1 MNNRQAVLDR
11 FDTTPADAIHLC
23 DLQPLR
29 DGTRPISVSMQRRVL
44 QFFGG
49 FKSDRC
55 WLPIAE
61 IAKQLCHDE
70 RTVRAAI
77 RVLVAEQLLVESGHR
92 NRRTRAV
99 NWGEI
104 GLRIHRSEC
113 GPLPCST
120 GQDAQ
125 PGTGQLMAGCPDEPG
140 SSARPITEPRE
151 QSSPS
156 SRREPRPT
164 TAKILGSDWEPAVEA
179 LQGVG
184 LGQIPKAI
192 AMANAAGM
200 APDELVDLAAIVRHD
215 SRLSAG
221 SIIARLRDGC
231 WPVDDV
237 VGIEGV
243 QQARQ
248 RRAEKIRQARHD
260 AAETA
265 ENRPQRWIIDGLVGR
280 DLRKAGLID
289 LAADAELQAANR
301 MDEVDRLRCD
311 RLALA

>member
-1 MNNRQAVLDR
+1 MSDRQTILDR
-11 FDTTPADAIHLC
+11 LDTTPADAIHLC

-104 GLRIHRSEC
+104 GLRINRSED
-113 GPLPCST
+113 GSLPCST

-125 PGTGQLMAGCPDEPG
+125 PGTGQLVAGCPDEPG
-140 SSARPITEPRE
+140 TAARPTTEPGE

-164 TAKILGSDWEPAVEA
+164 TAKILDSGWEPAAEA
-179 LQGVG
+179 LRAVG
-184 LGQIPKAI
+184 LAHAAKAI
-192 AMANAAGM
+192 ELAKAAGM
-200 APDELVDLAAIVRHD
+200 QPSELVDLAAIVRHD
-215 SRLSAG
+215 SRLSPG

-243 QQARQ
+243 QQARR

-260 AAETA
+260 DAETA
-265 ENRPQRWIIDGLVGR
+265 PQRPQGWVVDGLVGR
-280 DLRKAGLID
+280 DLRRAGLAD
-289 LAADAELQAANR
+289 LATDAEEQAADR
-301 MDEVDRLRCD
+301 MDEVDRLRAD
-311 RLALA
+311 RLQLA

>member
-1 MNNRQAVLDR
+1 M
-11 FDTTPADAIHLC
+11 
-23 DLQPLR
+23 
-29 DGTRPISVSMQRRVL
+29 
-44 QFFGG
+44 
-49 FKSDRC
+49 
-55 WLPIAE
+55 
-61 IAKQLCHDE
+61 
-70 RTVRAAI
+70 
-77 RVLVAEQLLVESGHR
+77 
-92 NRRTRAV
+92 
-99 NWGEI
+99 
-104 GLRIHRSEC
+104 
-113 GPLPCST
+113 
-120 GQDAQ
+120 
-125 PGTGQLMAGCPDEPG
+125 
-140 SSARPITEPRE
+140 
-151 QSSPS
+151 
-156 SRREPRPT
+156 
-164 TAKILGSDWEPAVEA
+164 GSDWEPAVEA